1 MDSCWDGL
9 KILVK
14 EKKMPMDDYDEAHVC
29 KYDHIINIYEND
41 DIDTVLLKSFGH
53 IQEEMKKIIIQGRNS
68 FFILDSRYITNIGAR
83 FFDYSQEKTRI
94 ILLQIW
100 RGKNYH
106 GVFKNMMEVKLKN
119 VSEK

>member
-1 MDSCWDGL
+1 LIGWFKDY
-9 KILVK
+9 IK
-14 EKKMPMDDYDEAHVC
+14 EKKMPMDDYDQAHVF

-41 DIDTVLLKSFGH
+41 DIDAVLLKSFGH

-68 FFILDSRYITNIGAR
+68 FFILDQRYITNIGAR

-106 GVFKNMMEVKLKN
+106 GVWNFQ
-119 VSEK
+119 